1 MDWPTVSGRL
11 LRPSH
16 SPKTNPAYYF
26 YYAPASPSFSSSSQV
41 AEIPS
46 PRLAHL
52 TFDRIRIYLNISQRR
67 STHMK
72 HVIVCLCPCVCV
84 CVLFFFPVPWHP
96 SGPSCVGV
104 PSITG
109 KLALCEVIKVEASVP
124 TPHISH
130 LSCCEPRPAARAG
143 LSARADD
150 TRCQCLFIMWTLAIR
165 QSRCRIVADALL
177 ILLHVRIQECKVF
190 PPDEDQDY
198 VYKCVLFDWRC

>member
-16 SPKTNPAYYF
+16 STQNKSWLLFLLRSSFPP
-26 YYAPASPSFSSSSQV
+26 FSSSSQV
-41 AEIPS
+41 AAIPS

-52 TFDRIRIYLNISQRR
+52 TFDRIRIYLNISQHR
-67 STHMK
+67 SAHMK
-72 HVIVCLCPCVCV
+72 HVIVCVCVFVSLCVCV
-84 CVLFFFPVPWHP
+84 FFPVPWHP

-130 LSCCEPRPAARAG
+130 LSCCEPRTAARPG
-143 LSARADD
+143 LAAQADD

-165 QSRCRIVADALL
+165 ESLL
-177 ILLHVRIQECKVF
+177 DCGGHVIDFVVH
-190 PPDEDQDY
+190 EDSGM
-198 VYKCVLFDWRC
+198 